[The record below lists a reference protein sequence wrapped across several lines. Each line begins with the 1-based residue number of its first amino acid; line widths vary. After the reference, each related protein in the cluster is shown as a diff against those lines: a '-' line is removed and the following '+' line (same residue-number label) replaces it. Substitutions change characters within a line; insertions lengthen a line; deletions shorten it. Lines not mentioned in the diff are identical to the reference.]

1 MAQVTLKGNPF
12 NTCGELPATG
22 SSAPNSSVVKNDLSE
37 VTLDSYLGKKVIL
50 NVFPSIDTPTCATS
64 TRRFNSEAAN
74 LNNTVVVCVSADL
87 PFAQK
92 RFCAAEGIDNVE
104 TASTFRSSFGKDY
117 GVEFVDGPLLGLL
130 SRSIIVVDEKGNVIY
145 SQQVAETADEPDYD
159 AAIAALS

>member
-12 NTCGELPATG
+12 NTCGELPASG
-22 SSAPNSSVVKNDLSE
+22 SAAPAFSLVKNDLSE
-37 VTLDSYLGKKVIL
+37 STLESYAGKKVIL
-50 NVFPSIDTPTCATS
+50 NIFPSIDTPTCATS
-64 TRRFNSEAAN
+64 TRRFNSEAGK
-74 LNNTVVVCVSADL
+74 LDNTVVVCVSADL

-130 SRSIIVVDEKGNVIY
+130 SRSIVVIDENGKVVY
-145 SQQVAETADEPDYD
+145 TQQVAETADEPDYE
-159 AAIAALS
+159 AAMAALS